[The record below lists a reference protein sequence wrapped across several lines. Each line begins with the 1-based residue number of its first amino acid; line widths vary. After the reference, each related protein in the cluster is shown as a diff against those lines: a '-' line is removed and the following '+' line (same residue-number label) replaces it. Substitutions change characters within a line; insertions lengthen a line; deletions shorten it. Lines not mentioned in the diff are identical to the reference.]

1 MSTTT
6 SPTITEATIEAHP
19 SVPMIVI
26 TREFDATPA
35 QLLRAHTDPDLFAR
49 WCGPDD
55 LTMRIEHFDARRGGA
70 YRYVHSRG
78 ENEYAFYGSFHDITD
93 DQLVQTFTFEGMPDQ
108 VALETI
114 TFEDLGNGRTRLRAQ
129 SLCDSFEARDQWLRS
144 GMETGVNQGY
154 AKLDAVLAAGD
165 ITATDGEN

>member
-1 MSTTT
+1 
-6 SPTITEATIEAHP
+6 
-19 SVPMIVI
+19 
-26 TREFDATPA
+26 
-35 QLLRAHTDPDLFAR
+35 
-49 WCGPDD
+49 
-55 LTMRIEHFDARRGGA
+55 
-70 YRYVHSRG
+70 
-78 ENEYAFYGSFHDITD
+78 
-93 DQLVQTFTFEGMPDQ
+93 MPEQ